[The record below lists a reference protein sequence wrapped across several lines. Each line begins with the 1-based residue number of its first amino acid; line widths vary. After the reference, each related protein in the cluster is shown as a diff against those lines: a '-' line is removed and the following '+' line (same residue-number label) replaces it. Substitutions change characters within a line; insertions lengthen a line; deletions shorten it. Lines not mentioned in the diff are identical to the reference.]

1 VPEAVS
7 ATSTGSCFT
16 ADRDFFTK
24 RQSVTGLARNSDKII
39 VSRVTDFGMN
49 ESHPPS
55 PTLVDGTLWIVW
67 KPIGFAQYDFAF
79 EEQFPCTHPIFLERE
94 ITSIARLGS
103 AQDYARR
110 FREMGEWNI
119 RLINSPEEYQ
129 RSSLLPCWYPLI
141 SEFTPRSVWFDRIP
155 TVDQVTAAFEF
166 PIFIKGERQTNQH
179 SRSQSIIETREDLCR
194 LLEEWS
200 SETILWW
207 QRLVCREFV
216 RLRPV
221 AKDCGMAIPK
231 SYEFRTFWF
240 RGELV
245 GVGRYWVSENYTIT
259 QRGLEQ
265 ISEIGRVVAARLRVP
280 FLVIDFAETC
290 DGTWLVIECNDGQD
304 SGYAGVTAREMWTK
318 VIEQLRR

>member
-1 VPEAVS
+1 
-7 ATSTGSCFT
+7 
-16 ADRDFFTK
+16 
-24 RQSVTGLARNSDKII
+24 
-39 VSRVTDFGMN
+39 MN

-55 PTLVDGTLWIVW
+55 PTLVDETLWVVW

-79 EEQFPCTHPIFLERE
+79 EELFPCRHPIFLEQE
-94 ITSIARLGS
+94 ITAVARMGS
-103 AQDYARR
+103 AQDYPRR
-110 FREMGEWNI
+110 FAEMLDWNI

-129 RSSLLPCWYPLI
+129 RSSLLPCWYPAI
-141 SEFTPRSVWFDRIP
+141 AEFTPRSVWFESIP
-155 TVDQVTAAFEF
+155 TVDQIMSEFDF

-194 LLEEWS
+194 LLDEWS

-207 QRLVCREFV
+207 QRLVCREFI

-221 AKDCGMAIPK
+221 TEDRGDSIPK
-231 SYEFRTFWF
+231 TYEFRTFWF

-245 GVGRYWVSENYTIT
+245 GVGRYWVSENYEIS
-259 QRGLEQ
+259 QRGLGQ
-265 ISEIGRVVAARLRVP
+265 IREIGQVVTARLQIP

-304 SGYAGVTAREMWTK
+304 SGYAGVNAREMWRK
-318 VIEQLRR
+318 VIGQLKC